1 MCLGESVG
9 PHWIHIQYTIQK
21 QIIEL
26 RSIWGQGRNLV
37 QWKHPGIYKSDPSS
51 DLLMTDREPEPATS
65 CNQARLLVEG
75 LGHHQ
80 NYIPTTCPACKM
92 CQGKDGTETVGL
104 ANQWLVQPKGAH
116 NWHCLEGQTQRLE
129 SWGGGRGRT
138 VGARDWQHRKNPT
151 ESQGQS
157 GPHGS
162 GLGLYRYVTVV

>member
-1 MCLGESVG
+1 MGDDGRRECWERKLKLGD
-9 PHWIHIQYTIQK
+9 I
-21 QIIEL
+21 L
-26 RSIWGQGRNLV
+26 GQGRNLV

-104 ANQWLVQPKGAH
+104 ANQ
-116 NWHCLEGQTQRLE
+116 
-129 SWGGGRGRT
+129 
-138 VGARDWQHRKNPT
+138 
-151 ESQGQS
+151 
-157 GPHGS
+157 
-162 GLGLYRYVTVV
+162 